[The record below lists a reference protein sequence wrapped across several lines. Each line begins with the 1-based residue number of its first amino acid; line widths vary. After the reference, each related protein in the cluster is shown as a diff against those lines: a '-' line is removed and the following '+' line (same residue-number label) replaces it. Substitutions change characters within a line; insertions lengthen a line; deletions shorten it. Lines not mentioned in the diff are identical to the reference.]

1 MTMTQHIE
9 RHEPTSELLAG
20 DSPGR
25 VARRLFLATRPG
37 FFPASVA
44 PVIVG
49 SAWGYSVAGRFDWVL
64 FALALVATFL
74 VHLAS
79 NVLNDVGDDLSGA
92 DRINEDRI
100 FPYTGGS
107 RFIQNGILTA
117 RQMTGLGVALLVL
130 GVLVGLA
137 LAAMRGP
144 TVLIFGVIGVAL
156 GVLYSVPRIELS
168 AHGVGEA
175 AIAVAFGL
183 LPVNGAAWLQSGSLD
198 WESILISVPVSMWVA
213 AILLI
218 NEVPD
223 RGPDGRAGKRTLVV
237 RLGVDN
243 TRRLY
248 LFLHLTAATALLA
261 AGFMELIPWW
271 MGAISVALLPGAYRA
286 AVHIRE
292 PLDRTRLT
300 HSIELTLRLHTA
312 GCALIFVA
320 ILLSVFLGSTA

>member
-1 MTMTQHIE
+1 MTMPQHVE
-9 RHEPTSELLAG
+9 RPEPTNELLTG

-25 VARRLFLATRPG
+25 VARRLLLATRPG

-49 SAWGYSVAGRFDWVL
+49 SAWGYSAAGKFDWLL
-64 FALALVATFL
+64 FALALLATLL

-79 NVLNDVGDDLSGA
+79 NVLNDVGDDASGA
-92 DRINEDRI
+92 DRINDDRI

-117 RQMTGLGVALLVL
+117 RQMAALGISLLVL
-130 GVLVGLA
+130 GVLVGLI
-137 LAAMRGP
+137 LVVLRGP
-144 TVLIFGVIGVAL
+144 EVLIFGIIGVSL
-156 GVLYSVPRIELS
+156 GVLYSLPRIELS

-183 LPVNGAAWLQSGSLD
+183 LPVNGAAWLQSGRVD

-223 RGPDGRAGKRTLVV
+223 RSSDGRAGKRTLVV

-248 LFLHLTAATALLA
+248 LFLHLTASAALLS
-261 AGFMELIPWW
+261 AGLIGLIPWW
-271 MGAISVALLPGAYRA
+271 MGVMSVALVPGAYRA
-286 AVHIRE
+286 AAHIRE
-292 PLDRTRLT
+292 PLDRMRLT
-300 HSIELTLRLHTA
+300 HSIEVTLRMHTA
-312 GCALIFVA
+312 GCALILVA
-320 ILLSVFLGSTA
+320 ILIKMFLGTAE

>member
-1 MTMTQHIE
+1 MTTPEQVE
-9 RHEPTSELLAG
+9 RREPTRELLGG

-49 SAWGYSVAGRFDWVL
+49 SAWGYGVAGRFDWVL
-64 FALALVATFL
+64 FVLALVTTLL

-79 NVLNDVGDDLSGA
+79 NVLNDVGDDASGA
-92 DRINEDRI
+92 DRGNEDRL

-107 RFIQNGILTA
+107 RFIQNEIMSA
-117 RQMTGLGVALLVL
+117 RQMATLGISLLVL
-130 GVLVGLA
+130 GVLAGLA
-137 LAAMRGP
+137 LAALRGP
-144 TVLIFGVIGVAL
+144 TVLVFGIIGVAL
-156 GVLYSVPRIELS
+156 GVLYSLPRFELS

-183 LPVNGAAWLQSGSLD
+183 LPVNGAAWLQSGTVN

-223 RGPDGRAGKRTLVV
+223 RNADGRAGKRTLVV
-237 RLGVDN
+237 RLGVDK

-248 LFLHLTAATALLA
+248 LALHVTAVVALLA
-261 AGFMELIPWW
+261 AGIMGLIPWW
-271 MGAISVALLPGAYRA
+271 MGSISVALVPAAYRA
-286 AVHIRE
+286 AVPLRE
-292 PLDRTRLT
+292 PLDRARLT
-300 HSIELTLRLHTA
+300 HSIEVTLRLHTA
-312 GCALIFVA
+312 GCALILVA
-320 ILLSVFLGSTA
+320 ILLGVFLGS

>member
-1 MTMTQHIE
+1 MTMPQHVE
-9 RHEPTSELLAG
+9 RREPSSELLAG
-20 DSPGR
+20 DSPGS
-25 VARRLFLATRPG
+25 VARRLLLATRPG

-49 SAWGYSVAGRFDWVL
+49 SAWGYSVAGKFDWLL
-64 FALALVATFL
+64 FALALLATLL

-79 NVLNDVGDDLSGA
+79 NVLNDVGDDVSGA
-92 DRINEDRI
+92 DRINDDRI

-107 RFIQNGILTA
+107 RFIQNGILTV
-117 RQMTGLGVALLVL
+117 RQMAALGISLLAL
-130 GVLVGLA
+130 GVLVGLM
-137 LAAMRGP
+137 LAVLRGP
-144 TVLIFGVIGVAL
+144 VVLIFGIMGVSL
-156 GVLYSVPRIELS
+156 GVLYSLPRIELS

-183 LPVNGAAWLQSGSLD
+183 LPVNGAAWLQSGRVD

-223 RGPDGRAGKRTLVV
+223 RNSDGRAGKKTLVV

-248 LFLHLTAATALLA
+248 LFLHLTASAALLS
-261 AGFMELIPWW
+261 AGLIGLIPWW
-271 MGAISVALLPGAYRA
+271 MGVISVALVPGAYRA
-286 AVHIRE
+286 AAHIRE
-292 PLDRTRLT
+292 PLDRMRLT
-300 HSIELTLRLHTA
+300 HSIEVTLRMHTA
-312 GCALIFVA
+312 GCALILIA
-320 ILLSVFLGSTA
+320 ILIRVFLGTPD

>member
-1 MTMTQHIE
+1 MTMPQHVE
-9 RHEPTSELLAG
+9 RREPTNELLAG
-20 DSPGR
+20 DSPGS

-49 SAWGYSVAGRFDWVL
+49 SAWGYSVAGKFDWLL
-64 FALALVATFL
+64 FALALVATLL
-74 VHLAS
+74 VHLAC
-79 NVLNDVGDDLSGA
+79 NVLNDVGDDRSGA
-92 DRINEDRI
+92 DRINDDRI

-107 RFIQNGILTA
+107 RFIQNGVLTV
-117 RQMTGLGVALLVL
+117 RQMAALGISLLAM
-130 GVLVGLA
+130 GVLVGLM
-137 LAAMRGP
+137 LAVLRGP
-144 TVLIFGVIGVAL
+144 VVLIFGIIGVSL
-156 GVLYSVPRIELS
+156 GVLYSLPRIELS

-183 LPVNGAAWLQSGSLD
+183 LPVNGAAWLQSGRVD

-223 RGPDGRAGKRTLVV
+223 RNSDGRAGKKTLVV

-248 LFLHLTAATALLA
+248 LFLHLTASAALLS
-261 AGFMELIPWW
+261 AGFIGLIPWW
-271 MGAISVALLPGAYRA
+271 MGVISVVLVPGAYRA

-292 PLDRTRLT
+292 PLDRMRLT
-300 HSIELTLRLHTA
+300 HSIEITLRMHTA
-312 GCALIFVA
+312 GCALILIA
-320 ILLSVFLGSTA
+320 ILIKVFLGTAD